1 LGNISLVS
9 SLWPNEGK
17 LFNGG
22 IKNEPADEADDVE
35 ESVDK
40 ADGDDMADEEP

>member
-17 LFNGG
+17 LFNEG
-22 IKNEPADEADDVE
+22 IKKEPADEE

-40 ADGDDMADEEP
+40 ADGDDIADEEH